1 LVLHVAP
8 LTSIADY
15 LVISSGDSERQV
27 RAIADHIEAV
37 LSEQRV
43 RPLSLEGL
51 TSSRWVVLDFGDVV
65 AHVFRADVRDHY
77 ALDKLWGDAKRVR
90 VPTERVSVASPMP
103 ADSKKRP
110 VRRVKG
116 R

>member
-1 LVLHVAP
+1 MVLHVAP

-51 TSSRWVVLDFGDVV
+51 SSSRWVVLDFGDVV

-90 VPTERVSVASPMP
+90 VPTERVSVASLP